1 MDQDRIFMKMALRQA
16 EKAAQIGEV
25 PIGAVVVGP
34 DNQLLAAGFNQSI
47 SLNDPSAHA
56 EMMAIRQ
63 AASHLANY
71 RLSNCTLYVSLEPCA
86 MCMGAILHSRI
97 KRVVFAASDPKTGAC
112 GSVISL
118 QSESRLN
125 HHCTVTQGV
134 LADEAATLIKNFF
147 KALRQSKKGA

>member
-147 KALRQSKKGA
+147 KARRQSKKGA

>member
-34 DNQLLAAGFNQSI
+34 DNQLLATGFNQSI

-134 LADEAATLIKNFF
+134 LADEAAALIKNFF
-147 KALRQSKKGA
+147 KARRQSKKGA